1 MIINDSHGFVFVHIP
16 KCAGTSVRMH
26 LSRFDTTD
34 GTFTV
39 SNGSHPEIGN
49 LDMAHI
55 PLLILKKYFPDTYKK
70 IKTYEAFAIVRDPYQ
85 RFTSSL
91 FQRLM
96 MYGEG
101 SARNLS
107 VKALETATDEA
118 IAFLEL
124 NADASMMP
132 HDYIHFQPQHTYVQC
147 DGQQIVQHIFE
158 ISDLAKFYTDAGAR
172 LGTTIEKTETLAAE
186 RIGAAKFYRSPTS
199 RVAGQLLTPS
209 IRRAIISVLPQRSVR
224 AASKLLYE
232 GKDTRFRKIADSPRI
247 IKFIETFYAED
258 IALHQSISGARG
270 SG

>member
-1 MIINDSHGFVFVHIP
+1 MIINDPHGFVFVHIP

-39 SNGSHPEIGN
+39 SKRFHPEIGN

-55 PLLILKKYFPDTYKK
+55 PLSILKEYFPDIYKK
-70 IKTYEAFAIVRDPYQ
+70 VCTYEAFAIVRDPYQ

-91 FQRLM
+91 FQRLT
-96 MYGEG
+96 MYGEE

-107 VKALETATDEA
+107 VKALESATDEA

-124 NADASMMP
+124 NADVSVMP
-132 HDYIHFQPQHTYVQC
+132 HEFIHFQPQHTYVQC
-147 DGQQIVQHIFE
+147 DGQQIVQHIFD

-172 LGTTIEKTETLAAE
+172 LGTTIEKIETLAAE
-186 RIGAAKFYRSPTS
+186 RIGAAKFYRSPAS

-209 IRRAIISVLPQRSVR
+209 IRRAIISVLPKRSVR

-232 GKDTRFRKIADSPRI
+232 DKDTRFHKIAHSPRVI
-247 IKFIETFYAED
+247 NFIETFYAED
-258 IALHQSISGARG
+258 IALHQSVSRAR
-270 SG
+270 SSA